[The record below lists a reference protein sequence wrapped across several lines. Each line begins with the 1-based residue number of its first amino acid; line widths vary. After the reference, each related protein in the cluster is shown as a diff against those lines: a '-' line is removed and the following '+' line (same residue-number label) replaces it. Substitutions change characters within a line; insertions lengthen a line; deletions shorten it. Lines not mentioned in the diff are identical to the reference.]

1 MLEWARA
8 QFAMTAL
15 FHFFFVPFTLGMS
28 FIVAF
33 FETIYVKTG
42 KQEWKNITQFWQLIF
57 GINFALGLATGI
69 IHEFEFGTNWSTYS
83 WVVGD
88 LFGAPLAVEGIVAF
102 FMEATFA
109 AIAFFGWKR
118 VSKGVHLAA
127 SWLLAIG
134 SNLSALWILIA
145 NGFMQHPSNEF
156 GFFNIQ
162 TSRLEMT
169 DFWKLITQPVAQVKF
184 LHTVSAGYVL
194 AAIFVLGI
202 SSLYLLKGKHKDFA
216 KKSAAVAAAFGL
228 IASIFVTV
236 IGDEHAYEV
245 ANTQPT
251 KIASAEGLYVGM
263 KGAPIVALGIPKDLK
278 ALSVSNN
285 DQAFAFKIEIP
296 HMLSILGKRSF
307 NAYIPGLKDLIAG
320 NPTYDIWPLTKL
332 EKIGKKAQDDL
343 LAYHEAE
350 KAGNKAAM
358 ETAARDFYKVIWA
371 YNAQTKQ
378 PVKSPEEMQKLS
390 NVVYTAIMTH
400 NFAPLE
406 KVQSK
411 YVFLT
416 KADLIGYGY
425 FQGAT
430 DNIHPP
436 VSPVFFSFHVM
447 VALGFWFIL
456 LFLMA
461 YVSLMRGN
469 YENNKLLQQLAVLT
483 VPLPWIATSFGWM
496 TAEIGRQPW
505 TVFGVLPTFKSVTPI
520 ALQNVQATF
529 FLFLAAFVILGIAE
543 LKILFTVVKNGPK
556 GAH

>member
-1 MLEWARA
+1 MHGVDLNTLEWARA

-28 FIVAF
+28 FLVAF
-33 FETIYVKTG
+33 FETVYVKTG
-42 KQEWKNITQFWQLIF
+42 KAEWKEITQFWQLIF
-57 GINFALGLATGI
+57 GINFALGLSTGI

-118 VSKGVHLAA
+118 VSKGVHLSA

-156 GFFNIQ
+156 GKFSIDE
-162 TSRLEMT
+162 SRLVMT
-169 DFWKLITQPVAQVKF
+169 NFWKLITQPVAQVKF
-184 LHTVSAGYVL
+184 LHVVSAGYTL
-194 AAIFVLGI
+194 ASVFVLGI
-202 SSLYLLKGKHKDFA
+202 SALYLLRKKHVDFA

-228 IASIFVTV
+228 VASIFTAV

-251 KIASAEGLYVGM
+251 KIAAAEGLYIGK
-263 KGAPIVALGIPKDLK
+263 KGAPIVAIGIPKNLK
-278 ALSVSNN
+278 AENVTSN
-285 DQAFAFKIEIP
+285 DQAFVFKIELP
-296 HMLSILGKRSF
+296 KMLSLLGKRNP
-307 NAYIPGLKDLIAG
+307 NAFIPGLKDLING
-320 NPTYDIWPLTKL
+320 NKEYGIWPLSKL
-332 EKIGKKAQDDL
+332 AAVGAQARADL
-343 LAYHEAE
+343 RNYQIAK
-350 KAGNKAAM
+350 KAGNKEEMAKYKA
-358 ETAARDFYKVIWA
+358 DFYKVIWSD
-371 YNAQTKQ
+371 
-378 PVKSPEEMQKLS
+378 P
-390 NVVYTAIMTH
+390 
-400 NFAPLE
+400 
-406 KVQSK
+406 K
-411 YVFLT
+411 YGIKLT

-425 FQGAT
+425 FANPNVAA
-430 DNIHPP
+430 DYIHPP
-436 VSPVFFSFHVM
+436 VPPVFYAFHIM

-456 LFLMA
+456 LFFVAWIKVLK
-461 YVSLMRGN
+461 GTF
-469 YENNKLLQQLAVLT
+469 ENSRVWQQLAVLS

-505 TVFGVLPTFKSVTPI
+505 TVFGVLPTAESVTPI
-520 ALQNVQATF
+520 ALTNVQATF
-529 FLFLAAFVILGIAE
+529 FMFLTAFVILGIAE
-543 LKILFTVVKNGPK
+543 LKILFTVVKSGPK

>member
-1 MLEWARA
+1 MHVDLNMLEWARA

-28 FIVAF
+28 FMVAF

-42 KQEWKNITQFWQLIF
+42 KKEWKEITQFWQTIF
-57 GINFALGLATGI
+57 GINFALGLSTGI

-118 VSKGVHLAA
+118 VSKGVHLAS

-156 GFFNIQ
+156 GRFSIDNA
-162 TSRLEMT
+162 RMEML

-184 LHTVSAGYVL
+184 LHVVSSGYTM
-194 AAIFVLGI
+194 ASIFVLGI
-202 SSLYLLKGKHKDFA
+202 SSLYLLKGKHKEFA
-216 KKSAAVAAAFGL
+216 KKSATVAASFGL
-228 IASIFVTV
+228 VASIFLAV

-251 KIASAEGLYVGM
+251 KIAAAEGLLVGQ
-263 KGAPIVALGIPKDLK
+263 KSAPIVAFGFPKSHTL
-278 ALSVSNN
+278 AEIENMNN
-285 DQAFAFKIEIP
+285 NEDAFSFEIP
-296 HMLSILGKRSF
+296 IPGLLSILGKRS
-307 NAYIPGLKDLIAG
+307 PGAFVPGIKDLVLG
-320 NPTYDIWPLTKL
+320 NPEYGIWSFEKL
-332 EKIGKKAQDDL
+332 HQTGKEALADL
-343 LAYHEAE
+343 QKYHEAK
-350 KAGNKAAM
+350 KAGDTAAM
-358 ETAARDFYKVIWA
+358 EAAKEDFYKVVWA
-371 YNAQTKQ
+371 DPKTGIK
-378 PVKSPEEMQKLS
+378 
-390 NVVYTAIMTH
+390 I
-400 NFAPLE
+400 
-406 KVQSK
+406 
-411 YVFLT
+411 T
-416 KADLIGYGY
+416 KADLMGYGY
-425 FQGAT
+425 LT
-430 DNIHPP
+430 DPKYLYPP
-436 VSPVFFSFHVM
+436 VAPVFYAFHIM
-447 VALGFWFIL
+447 VGLGFWFIL
-456 LFLMA
+456 LFILA
-461 YVSLMRGN
+461 YVSILKGTF
-469 YENNKLLQQLAVLT
+469 ENNTLVQKLAVVT

-505 TVFGVLPTFKSVTPI
+505 TVFGVLPTAHSVTPL
-520 ALQNVQATF
+520 ALTNVQATF
-529 FLFLAAFVILGIAE
+529 FMFLTAFVILGIAE

>member
-42 KQEWKNITQFWQLIF
+42 KAEWKDITQFWQLIF
-57 GINFALGLATGI
+57 GINFAIGLSTGI

-102 FMEATFA
+102 FLEATFA

-118 VSKGVHLAA
+118 VSKGVHLTS

-145 NGFMQHPSNEF
+145 NGFMQHPTSEF
-156 GFFNIQ
+156 YKYNIDNA
-162 TSRLEMT
+162 RLEMT
-169 DFWKLITQPVAQVKF
+169 DFFAMITQPVAQVKF
-184 LHTVSAGYVL
+184 LHVVSSAYTL
-194 AAIFVLGI
+194 AAVFVLGI
-202 SSLYLLKGKHKDFA
+202 SALYLLRGKHVEFA

-228 IASIFVTV
+228 VASIFTSV

-251 KIASAEGLYVGM
+251 KIAAAEGLIVGQ
-263 KGAPIVALGIPKDLK
+263 KKAPIVAIGIPKTVDPK
-278 ALSVSNN
+278 NVNSN
-285 DQAFAFKIEIP
+285 DEAFSFKIELP
-296 HMLSILGKRSF
+296 GMLSLLGKRDI
-307 NAYIPGLKDLIAG
+307 NAFIPGLKDLVNG
-320 NPTYDIWPLTKL
+320 NDKYGIWSFDRLHA
-332 EKIGKKAQDDL
+332 EGAKAIEAL
-343 LAYHEAE
+343 KAYHTAKANGD
-350 KAGNKAAM
+350 KAGMEAAK
-358 ETAARDFYKVIWA
+358 EIFYAKVGE
-371 YNAQTKQ
+371 
-378 PVKSPEEMQKLS
+378 PVNGVQLS
-390 NVVYTAIMTH
+390 R
-400 NFAPLE
+400 
-406 KVQSK
+406 
-411 YVFLT
+411 
-416 KADLIGYGY
+416 ADLMGYGY
-425 FQGAT
+425 LT
-430 DNIHPP
+430 SPSELYPP
-436 VSPVFFSFHVM
+436 VAPVFYSFHIM

-456 LFLMA
+456 LFLLA
-461 YVSLMRGN
+461 YIAILKGTF
-469 YENNKLLQQLAVLT
+469 ENSTLVQKLAVLS
-483 VPLPWIATSFGWM
+483 VPLPWLGTSFGWM

-505 TVFGVLPTFKSVTPI
+505 TVFGILPTSESATPI
-520 ALQNVQATF
+520 ALTNVQATF

>member
-1 MLEWARA
+1 MHVDLTMLEWARA

-42 KQEWKNITQFWQLIF
+42 KQEWKEITQFWQLIF
-57 GINFALGLATGI
+57 GINFALGLSTGI

-109 AIAFFGWKR
+109 AISFFGWKR
-118 VSKGVHLAA
+118 VSKGVHLAS

-156 GFFNIQ
+156 GVFNIDN
-162 TSRLEMT
+162 SRLEMT
-169 DFWKLITQPVAQVKF
+169 NFWALITQPVAQVKF
-184 LHTVSAGYVL
+184 LHVVSAGYTL
-194 AAIFVLGI
+194 ASIFVLGI
-202 SSLYLLKGKHKDFA
+202 SSLYLLKGKHVEFA
-216 KKSAAVAAAFGL
+216 KKSATVAAAFGL
-228 IASIFVTV
+228 ISSIFVAV

-251 KIASAEGLYVGM
+251 KIASAEGLYVGER
-263 KGAPIVALGIPKDLK
+263 GAPIVAFGIPKNLK
-278 ALSVSNN
+278 ATEVTNN
-285 DQAFAFKIEIP
+285 DEGFVFKIELP
-296 HMLSILGKRSF
+296 KMLSLLGKRDP
-307 NAYIPGLKDLIAG
+307 NAFVPGLKDLVEG
-320 NPTYDIWPLTKL
+320 NPEYGIWPLSKL
-332 EKIGKKAQDDL
+332 AAVGKEALNDLQTYHAAKKAGD
-343 LAYHEAE
+343 EA
-350 KAGNKAAM
+350 KAA
-358 ETAARDFYKVIWA
+358 AAKADFYKVIWEDPK
-371 YNAQTKQ
+371 TGIK
-378 PVKSPEEMQKLS
+378 
-390 NVVYTAIMTH
+390 
-400 NFAPLE
+400 
-406 KVQSK
+406 
-411 YVFLT
+411 LT

-425 FQGAT
+425 FAGK
-430 DNIHPP
+430 DPNLIYPP
-436 VSPVFFSFHVM
+436 VPPVFYAFHIM
-447 VALGFWFIL
+447 VGLGFWFIL
-456 LFLMA
+456 LFILA
-461 YVSLMRGN
+461 YVSIMKGTFV
-469 YENNKLLQQLAVLT
+469 ENRLVQKLAVIS

-529 FLFLAAFVILGIAE
+529 FMFLTAFVILGIAE